1 MLFVCSRWRYW
12 NRWFA
17 KSDEPAS
24 PTSLLNVHTTEN
36 YTRLVLK
43 NPKSDEPA
51 RGGWFVYISVP
62 GALGTDE
69 AHAMTVAL
77 RDAPPSASETSK
89 HAVSAPQ
96 EEVFTLYVKELGAW
110 TKALRKAASNVA
122 DPEALLVDVDGFYS
136 HTTSFNTMMKGGA
149 SRVLVVAGGS
159 GVTSLMGF
167 IQVLRRDL
175 ISMFVGRRN
184 NATLDHLFFLSV
196 ARSLIVCN
204 RGPKCPVCD
213 PS

>member
-1 MLFVCSRWRYW
+1 M
-12 NRWFA
+12 
-17 KSDEPAS
+17 AS
-24 PTSLLNVHTTEN
+24 PTSLLDVYTTDN

-51 RGGWFVYISVP
+51 RGGSFVYISVP

-77 RDAPPSASETSK
+77 RGAPPSK

-122 DPEALLVDVDGFYS
+122 EPEALPVDVDGLYS
-136 HTTSFNTMMKGGA
+136 HATSILEHDDDGRGV
-149 SRVLVVAGGS
+149 SRARHRRRVWRDIVDGLYP
-159 GVTSLMGF
+159 GVYTRVMPW
-167 IQVLRRDL
+167 V
-175 ISMFVGRRN
+175 FVGQPT
-184 NATLDHLFFLSV
+184 AAYVVSETLIG
-196 ARSLIVCN
+196 RSL
-204 RGPKCPVCD
+204 RLQPRYECPVWLLSCRGVFAYL
-213 PS
+213 